1 MTQHNNKK
9 RVLKN
14 RLNDRFFKALFGVKG
29 HEKYLISLLNSLFES
44 YLKGRSIVINKL
56 TFLNREV
63 DALKD
68 DGKACRMDILAQID
82 DGSIIDVEVQLLN
95 INDEMTKRSLYYFG
109 KLYTERLKSGES
121 YHVLRPCIIVN
132 LLNFNLFDDLDAY
145 LTRYQMQEL
154 TYGRIYSDDADI
166 FVVELPKWKEWIK
179 KQNTQDI
186 KNVNRFCRWL
196 SYLTSSDPELV
207 RRLALHDRL
216 IQEALM
222 IEKRYTM
229 DDERWYAY
237 EMHEKYL
244 HDQAT
249 LKECGIREGLEKGI
263 EQGIEIGTKNTLL
276 QNIRGLLKI
285 GVEEKTIKAGLNCTD
300 EQIAEAKA
308 LN

>member
-179 KQNTQDI
+179 KQNTQDL

-244 HDQAT
+244 HDEAT
-249 LKECGIREGLEKGI
+249 LKECGIREGI
-263 EQGIEIGTKNTLL
+263 EQGIEIGTKKNLL
-276 QNIRGLLKI
+276 QNIRGLLENGI
-285 GVEEKTIKAGLNCTD
+285 SVEIIKKFLKCTD
-300 EQIAEAKA
+300 KDISKAKESV
-308 LN
+308 

>member
-1 MTQHNNKK
+1 MF
-9 RVLKN
+9 LKN

-132 LLNFNLFDDLDAY
+132 LRNFNLFDDLDAY

-166 FVVELPKWKEWIK
+166 SVVELPKWKEWIK
-179 KQNTQDI
+179 KQNTQDL

-244 HDQAT
+244 HDEAT
-249 LKECGIREGLEKGI
+249 LKECGIREGI
-263 EQGIEIGTKNTLL
+263 EQGIEIGTKKNLL
-276 QNIRGLLKI
+276 QNIRGLLENGI
-285 GVEEKTIKAGLNCTD
+285 SVEIIKKFLKCTD
-300 EQIAEAKA
+300 KDISKAKESV
-308 LN
+308 

>member
-1 MTQHNNKK
+1 M
-9 RVLKN
+9 
-14 RLNDRFFKALFGVKG
+14 
-29 HEKYLISLLNSLFES
+29 
-44 YLKGRSIVINKL
+44 NKL

-229 DDERWYAY
+229 DDERMPMRCMKSTCMIKPRSKNA
-237 EMHEKYL
+237 ESEKVL
-244 HDQAT
+244 RKGLSKE
-249 LKECGIREGLEKGI
+249 LK
-263 EQGIEIGTKNTLL
+263 
-276 QNIRGLLKI
+276 
-285 GVEEKTIKAGLNCTD
+285 
-300 EQIAEAKA
+300 
-308 LN
+308 

>member
-1 MTQHNNKK
+1 MTQHNNKE

-196 SYLTSSDPELV
+196 SYLTS
-207 RRLALHDRL
+207 R
-216 IQEALM
+216 ALM

-263 EQGIEIGTKNTLL
+263 EIGTKNTLL

>member
-244 HDQAT
+244 HDEAT
-249 LKECGIREGLEKGI
+249 LKECGIREGI
-263 EQGIEIGTKNTLL
+263 EQGIEIGTKKNLL
-276 QNIRGLLKI
+276 QNIRGLLENGI
-285 GVEEKTIKAGLNCTD
+285 SVEIIKKFLKCTD
-300 EQIAEAKA
+300 KDISKAKESV
-308 LN
+308 

>member
-1 MTQHNNKK
+1 MTQHNNKE

-244 HDQAT
+244 HDEAT
-249 LKECGIREGLEKGI
+249 LKECGIREGI
-263 EQGIEIGTKNTLL
+263 EQGIEIGTKKNLL
-276 QNIRGLLKI
+276 QNIRGLLENGI
-285 GVEEKTIKAGLNCTD
+285 SVEIIKKFLKCTD
-300 EQIAEAKA
+300 KDISKAKESV
-308 LN
+308 

>member
-1 MTQHNNKK
+1 MTQHNNKE

-244 HDQAT
+244 HDEAT
-249 LKECGIREGLEKGI
+249 LKECGIREGI
-263 EQGIEIGTKNTLL
+263 EQGIEIGTKKNLL
-276 QNIRGLLKI
+276 QNIRGLLENGI
-285 GVEEKTIKAGLNCTD
+285 SVEIIKKSLKCTD
-300 EQIAEAKA
+300 KDISKAKESV
-308 LN
+308 

>member
-1 MTQHNNKK
+1 MIQHNNKE

-132 LLNFNLFDDLDAY
+132 LLNFNC
-145 LTRYQMQEL
+145 
-154 TYGRIYSDDADI
+154 DDADI

-249 LKECGIREGLEKGI
+249 LKECGIREGIEQGI
-263 EQGIEIGTKNTLL
+263 KQGIEIGTKKNLL
-276 QNIRGLLKI
+276 QNIRGLLENGI
-285 GVEEKTIKAGLNCTD
+285 SVEIIKKSLKCTD
-300 EQIAEAKA
+300 KDISKAKESV
-308 LN
+308 